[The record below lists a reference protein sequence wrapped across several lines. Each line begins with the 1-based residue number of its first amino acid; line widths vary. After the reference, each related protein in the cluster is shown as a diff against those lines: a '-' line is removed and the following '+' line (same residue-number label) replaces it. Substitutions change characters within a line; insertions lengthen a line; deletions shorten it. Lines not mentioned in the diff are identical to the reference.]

1 MKKLSRVVF
10 AYDGGFAKAPDG
22 NIYSQGGFPAD
33 NWGRYLEFAEQL
45 IVTARMHDVGSS
57 SGVISSRDHVS
68 FVRVPSISSPKL
80 ALTNRLEAREILT
93 QEISRADHLI
103 ARLPSEIGLLAINVA
118 RKLGK
123 KFSVE
128 LVGDPF
134 TALFHYPKLY
144 AKLYAPLLSL
154 RTRMAVSSSRA
165 CIYVTRNKLQTL
177 YPCRGHSAAASN
189 VNFNLAP
196 WQEVEAL
203 LQGKTAATRKSF
215 SLIGSMATDYK
226 GVDIAIKA
234 LSLLIEKGLDCD
246 LRVLGPGNTDRLQ
259 LLAESLGVAKNV
271 YFDGT
276 RNSSPEVLA
285 WLDQQTFYLQPSRSE
300 GLPRSLIEALS
311 RGLPAAGSDRGG
323 IPELLPDELIF
334 RNIDPVKLGSIMEKM
349 LAFSP
354 REYLDECRKSYET
367 ASTYERKRLDEIRHN
382 FWKKTL
388 FS

>member
-10 AYDGGFAKAPDG
+10 AYDGGFARAPDG

-57 SGVISSRDHVS
+57 SGVVSSRELVS
-68 FVRVPSISSPKL
+68 FVRVPSISSPTK
-80 ALTNRLEAREILT
+80 ALTNRSRAREILI

-103 ARLPSEIGLLAINVA
+103 ARLPSEIGLLAIKVA

-154 RTRMAVSSSRA
+154 RTRLAVSSSRA
-165 CIYVTRNKLQTL
+165 CIYVTRNKLQSR
-177 YPCRGHSAAASN
+177 YPCSGHSAAASN
-189 VNFNLAP
+189 VNFSLAP
-196 WQEVEAL
+196 WDEVQAL
-203 LQGKTAATRKSF
+203 LQDKASKSRKSF

-234 LSLLIEKGLDCD
+234 LSLLVKKGHDCD

-259 LLAESLGVAKNV
+259 ELAENLGVAANV
-271 YFDGT
+271 HFDGT
-276 RNSSPEVLA
+276 RNSSQEVLA

-300 GLPRSLIEALS
+300 GLPRSLIEAMS
-311 RGLPAAGSDRGG
+311 RGLPSAGSDRGG
-323 IPELLPDELIF
+323 IPELLPDDLIF
-334 RNIDPVKLGSIMEKM
+334 RNIDPVKLGAIMEKM
-349 LAFSP
+349 LAFSA
-354 REYLDECRKSYET
+354 REYLDACRTSYEI

-382 FWKKTL
+382 FWQKTL